1 MCERVDELLF
11 LVTVVL
17 TLLSIYMS
25 SKPGISQQKCV
36 RAVLTQL
43 FDIVKVVDIIMLKR
57 SEFYRIVITSQQFLP
72 SAIDCVC
79 LQ

>member
-25 SKPGISQQKCV
+25 SKPGQQKCV